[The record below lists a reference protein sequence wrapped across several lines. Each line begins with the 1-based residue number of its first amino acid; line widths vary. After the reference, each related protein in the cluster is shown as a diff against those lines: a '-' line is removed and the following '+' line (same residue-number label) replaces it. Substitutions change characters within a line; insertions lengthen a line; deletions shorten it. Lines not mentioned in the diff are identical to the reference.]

1 MSPYQGDVMATKYT
15 VVFTREERE
24 WLEEFTHRGRNS
36 AAKVIQARA
45 LLLCDASETGPAWPV
60 ARITEALGLSSGTV
74 NNLKKRVVE
83 SGLDGIFERQQ
94 RSRPPREIIYGGD
107 FEARVVALA
116 CSDPPAGFQRWTV
129 RLLAE
134 KLVELEVFPCASHMS
149 VHRALKKMNYSLTG
163 KSTGKSLQKKML
175 RL

>member
-1 MSPYQGDVMATKYT
+1 MATKYT

-36 AAKVIQARA
+36 ASKILQARA
-45 LLLCDASETGPAWPV
+45 LLLCDAGEAGPAWPV
-60 ARITEALGLSSGTV
+60 VKITEALGLSSGTV

-94 RSRPPREIIYGGD
+94 RVRPPREIVYGGG
-107 FEARVVALA
+107 FEARVITLA
-116 CSDPPAGFQRWTV
+116 CSEPPAGFQRWTV

-134 KLVELEVFPCASHMS
+134 KLVEFEIFPCASHMS

-163 KSTGKSLQKKML
+163 KNIGKSLQKKMPL
-175 RL
+175 L